1 MDINKELYDLKVEID
16 KARSFKNIFWDSP
29 FLDTEKDKREKKEIF
44 IRFFILTVI
53 YIATCLVKIL
63 LTFDKVDIGYLIISI
78 LLCLVLFVCY
88 LGYEARNF
96 CSLNGHKGY
105 YDLRYTLCY
114 KAFRR
119 RLEKSSFSTND
130 IEKYI
135 LPLLKAKNSTL
146 ESYTFKSYL
155 KVVIPSFIA
164 GSIVAFL
171 NQPKIDFSLYLNIIF
186 IVIFGFIVSMIGANS
201 PGYHKGYK
209 LLETL
214 LYNYLLEKD
223 HTSQK

>member
-1 MDINKELYDLKVEID
+1 MDINKELYDLKEEID

-29 FLDTEKDKREKKEIF
+29 FLHTEKDKREKKEIF
-44 IRFFILTVI
+44 IRFFILSVI
-53 YIATCLVKIL
+53 YIATYLVDIL
-63 LTFDKVDIGYLIISI
+63 PIIVKLDIGYLILCI
-78 LLCLVLFVCY
+78 LLGLAIYAVY
-88 LGYEARNF
+88 LGRELNKFYRLGEYE
-96 CSLNGHKGY
+96 GY
-105 YDLRYTLCY
+105 YHLRYALCY